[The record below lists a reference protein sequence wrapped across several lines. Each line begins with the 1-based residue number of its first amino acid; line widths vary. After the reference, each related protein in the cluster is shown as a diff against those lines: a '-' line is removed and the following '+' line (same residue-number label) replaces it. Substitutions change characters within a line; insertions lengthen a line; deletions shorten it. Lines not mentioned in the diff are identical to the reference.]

1 MRFKILSVVLLTVSF
16 TLLGLASGA
25 IPVLGA
31 DVPAAAESGPL
42 PTGSPAAVPTPAAD
56 PTAAPEPTASPA
68 PTAEPSDAPEPTT
81 EPEPEPTAAPEEPA
95 EEAEAYWTPEAEV
108 LTTTITWTDPI
119 KNSTSLAVDGASLIQ
134 ESPAICLPAEG
145 PQILIIHTHATE
157 AYTPD
162 GSDRYPSDVGYRT
175 MDTDQS
181 VVRVG
186 EALAQALR
194 GWGLNVIHDE
204 GIYDWP
210 SYNGSYAQSEAAIRA
225 HLEQDPGIAM
235 VIDLHRDALGTDET
249 VYRTVADREA
259 DPAAAQIMFV
269 VGTDVNLTHPN
280 WRDNLALAMSLQGLA
295 EAKYPHLTRPTLL
308 STYRYNQQLT
318 AGSLILEVGTTGNTL
333 QEAITAVEQF
343 ADAVGPAL
351 AARVGA

>member
-1 MRFKILSVVLLTVSF
+1 MRFKILSVVLLTASF

-25 IPVLGA
+25 VPVLGA
-31 DVPAAAESGPL
+31 DVPAAEIVSL
-42 PTGSPAAVPTPAAD
+42 PTGAPSPAPSD
-56 PTAAPEPTASPA
+56 APSPA
-68 PTAEPSDAPEPTT
+68 PTAEPTPVPTAEPTSV
-81 EPEPEPTAAPEEPA
+81 PSPEPTAEPEPA
-95 EEAEAYWTPEAEV
+95 APAADTEADYWTPDAEV
-108 LTTTITWTDPI
+108 VTTTITWTDPI
-119 KNSTSLAVDGASLIQ
+119 KNSTSLSADGQSLLTAD
-134 ESPAICLPAEG
+134 PAISLPAEG
-145 PQILIIHTHATE
+145 AQILIIHTHATE

-162 GSDRYPSDVGYRT
+162 GADRYPSDGGYRT
-175 MDTDQS
+175 MDTGQS

-194 GWGLNVIHDE
+194 AWGLNVIHDE

-225 HLEQDPGIAM
+225 HLEEEPGIAM
-235 VIDLHRDALGTDET
+235 VIDLHRDALGTEET

-269 VGTDVNLTHPN
+269 VGTDANLSHPN

-308 STYRYNQQLT
+308 SAYRYNQQLT

-333 QEAITAVEQF
+333 REAITAVEQF